1 MDQDL
6 TIFIAAWGIIIGG
19 GLIALAGLNIF
30 SHPWILKTRTPI
42 LALFAGIVILGA
54 VEIRFFASSA
64 AFLEAQKVVVSDCH
78 LQAEAENP
86 GKHGTQ
92 SDDIN
97 KSIAACLSQ
106 AGYEWSPEYRR
117 CQEAPL
123 AMNAFC
129 YLPTRFFSH
138 KLASPRRDGWWRP
151 RMDVLPELECQ
162 A

>member
-123 AMNAFC
+123 AMNAVPVD
-129 YLPTRFFSH
+129 LEPKPPIGGEEH
-138 KLASPRRDGWWRP
+138 AALQQRRIG
-151 RMDVLPELECQ
+151 DVVNQPIK
-162 A
+162 

>member
-1 MDQDL
+1 M
-6 TIFIAAWGIIIGG
+6 GIIIGG
-19 GLIALAGLNIF
+19 GLIALAGLNILG
-30 SHPWILKTRTPI
+30 HPWISKTRTPI

-78 LQAEAENP
+78 LQAEAENH

-97 KSIAACLSQ
+97 KSIAACLSK
-106 AGYEWSPEYRR
+106 AGYEWSPEHRR

-129 YLPTRFFSH
+129 YLPTRFFSRLIS
-138 KLASPRRDGWWRP
+138 KARLFF
-151 RMDVLPELECQ
+151 E
-162 A
+162 

>member
-6 TIFIAAWGIIIGG
+6 TIFIAPWGIIIGG

-30 SHPWILKTRTPI
+30 GHPWILKIRTHAI

-54 VEIRFFASSA
+54 VEIRFFALSA

-106 AGYEWSPEYRR
+106 AGYEWSPEHRR
-117 CQEAPL
+117 ILLSSDQIFQPVNL
-123 AMNAFC
+123 
-129 YLPTRFFSH
+129 
-138 KLASPRRDGWWRP
+138 PRRGSFSSDT
-151 RMDVLPELECQ
+151 